1 MSYIEPSSEEVRK
14 LLSQVRSIAVVG
26 LSDKPERDS
35 YRVAHY
41 MQRQGYQIYP
51 VNPMLEKV
59 LDERAYRDLSAL
71 PEQVDLVNIFRRSEE
86 VPQIV
91 EQAIAHGAKAL
102 WLQLGVVHEEAATK
116 AQEAGLM
123 VVMDH
128 CIKVVHTQYFSEA

>member
-1 MSYIEPSSEEVRK
+1 MSYIEPSSEEIRK
-14 LLSQVRSIAVVG
+14 LLNNCRSIAVVG
-26 LSDKPERDS
+26 LSDKPHRDS

-51 VNPMLEKV
+51 VNPVLDKV
-59 LDERAYRDLSAL
+59 LDERAYPNLSAL

-102 WLQLGVVHEEAATK
+102 WLQLGVVHEAAAAK
-116 AQEAGLM
+116 AQAAGLT
-123 VVMDH
+123 VVMDR
-128 CIKVVHTQYFSEA
+128 CIKVMHTQLCASD